1 MNKIL
6 LTAILLIASICE
18 AFASI
23 TAYIAQG
30 SRNVFYVGEWAYV
43 SVEVREFSNSY
54 GTGNSNYTIRNLSGN
69 APWLTF
75 VHRHNYANGTELNTD
90 EPYYHWQNN
99 QRIWIELSGKATQPG
114 FYNGRLSVSHTDEET
129 GATEVVYLDYSF
141 EVRDYNHDL
150 AVLSRDY
157 AASYDR
163 QIEFRSYMLN
173 RSNSPIT
180 LNDPYMDYYMTKS
193 AGEQVILNVWKKP
206 NNSCVQVLDCGSG
219 HFVVRQ
225 HIVGSKVLN
234 AGGANSDDEFQLGIN
249 EIGSWNDRDYY
260 TYLPE
265 KSADVYNANY
275 IDYSYNG
282 SSTNYSAR
290 AMHRNWFYNDHMT
303 MFANGGVRYYGSSPS
318 WYSEGSCHAAT
329 LTTSSAYQ
337 ENKIRTFDESVFCQ
351 NGPSQYSSSS
361 SSNLVARF
369 ADKTT
374 GSDNGIRM
382 HFDIKNNS
390 NRRIPLNGY
399 ELWFYFNDENAGKLA
414 QAQFDVYY
422 PEDVSREIKKCAEKK
437 YVLKLRMGGNAA
449 VGANQTY
456 PNSAIQGQLHEPQWQ
471 YMYNRWNFGSWLSVN
486 ELTENPKMVLF
497 DNHGRLVYGER
508 QWPCGEISSS
518 SSSSI
523 QSSSS
528 SSIRSSSS
536 SSVPR
541 TSSSQNL
548 VARFMVVTPAN
559 TNEIKMNFDVKNMSN
574 QRVSLNG
581 YEIWFYFNDEN
592 ASKLAQAVLE
602 MYNPTDGSISKQI
615 KKCSENNYVL
625 KLHFGNNSSVGAN
638 QSYPNGAI
646 QGNLHAAD
654 WQYIYNKQNF
664 ASWNEFYTLTENPK
678 MALFDNQ
685 GRLVYGK
692 IQWSCGEKPQSSSS
706 SISHSSSSSIRSSSS
721 SVRSSSSSFPFNK
734 LLVRFSD
741 VSQSSSANA
750 FDMQFD
756 IVNMGNSAVS
766 LDGYEML
773 FYYNDAGDLFM
784 PEFKSVDLG
793 GAAVESGYPRAERCA
808 VDKYAI
814 RYKFASGANILP
826 YGVYPAVTDKIKAE
840 LKNAVYFDKTKFAS
854 WPPVY
859 EGSMVENP
867 NMALFDKSGNLVY
880 GTPAWPCEGYS
891 EKSLMLLVEGSA
903 GYESVKIDGISEK
916 IKNAIGKVSIKIE
929 NKGDSVVSGPVYVD
943 FQVSHAAGQVPM
955 IAIDTDTLSVAGVVM
970 IVDEDLAV
978 VRISAGN
985 KHTFRFILLNGI
997 GAASSGKD
1005 FSKEISFK
1013 LMDQCLFGCKESQE
1027 SVAFMWNLADDWSA
1041 YGLGSSFVITNRVT
1055 IYNSENALLYGDAD
1069 PSAPVPVFAVSSNGD
1084 LVQPRANIDPQLPN
1098 RTDAVAYSGGQ
1109 LLSGGDFE
1117 TPWVQGWNIYGDLGS
1132 TPEVKSVRAQSPQ
1145 GSRHLCLGN
1154 LTSVSQNLSEAAIQ
1168 LLLDSGAVL
1177 TVWHKGGEADVKI
1190 NGTQVRTLGASRKFW
1205 TVDTIRIG
1213 SSSFNSTSY
1222 SDLSIT
1228 TAGDTICIDDA
1239 VLVPG
1244 RTAQPTTYA
1253 TRFTNT
1259 FGEELETRAYDGA
1272 DEQLITTS
1280 ERDRMG
1286 RMWKKYLPFAM
1297 PCNGVVSCNSDIR
1310 TLNNPGMAKSF
1321 YTKNNPDY
1329 PDAGNVPYA
1338 ETAWK
1343 PDPNATID
1351 AVGAPGIA
1359 FSLDSSHLVRTFSS
1373 GVNLDRIN
1381 LLDSVSLNSAVAAR
1395 YNHRRYEGGNH
1406 GEKDTSYHAL
1416 IDVAPTHLWELV
1428 IDQDERRVFTVK
1440 DGEGRILVSGSLDKD
1455 GNLLTRSVNE
1465 YDERGNVIKA
1475 HSPMSCGYTRAPA
1488 NCVEPSTYEYDA
1500 QSRLIKSHEPDAG
1513 ESRTYYDLAGRVR
1526 ASQTKRQIDSGWV
1539 SVVGYDQLDRVIYT
1553 GKWETSL
1560 DEDAL
1565 REYFNNVDN
1574 KNSPSVDELTPGTV
1588 TRTFYDR
1595 MPARDTLGVELYPL
1609 GIVANPTYTLGRVA
1623 AVVSDVRAVLDAN
1636 GSAVQAS
1643 DGSDSV
1649 IRVSTANSY
1658 DKYGRVLSSYAFDPT
1673 VPAGADS
1680 LRMLWSDTKYDLGG
1694 KVVST
1699 TRNSYGLSFAGI
1711 VFRSVTER
1719 YTYDRLGR
1727 VDNIYSSQGYG
1738 NAPLAHYE
1746 YYPTGSVKSVNL
1758 GNSLTLAYTYHIS
1771 GAVKTATVTS
1781 IGGDQLYSE
1790 TLNYE
1795 DCGNGECTPQYN
1807 GNISRMAHQ
1816 LAHGNT
1822 AYSENRNVTYYYD
1835 QLNRLASAEDIV
1847 ENAFDEMFEYDAQGR
1862 IVSQRRAGNTSNS
1875 SGGEYAYESGSN
1887 RLKSVAAGMGGT
1899 AGSRDMSDA
1908 DNFVYDQDGNLVE
1921 DKSKHMKITYDWRG
1935 MPVEFLRQTGCY
1947 DYHGLDL
1954 CDSTRLVIAYDAS
1967 GRRISK
1973 TRMKESQNGTWWTEL
1988 VTHYTGI
1995 GTEIRENPVN
2005 HEAKVVMNMPN
2016 GLGRYEIED
2025 ALVPV
2030 SSSTSGTFE
2039 WYIKN
2044 HLGSNMLVYAT
2055 GRGTSGSMLAA
2066 YDYRAFGE
2074 QVSLVEPADKV
2085 TENFTGKEKDDETEL
2100 NYFGARYLDPM
2111 LGMWISVDP
2120 ARQFASPYLYAGNGM
2135 NPVNGV
2141 DPNGMFYEDGERC
2154 TEGMYVPT
2162 ENQGKVTPAELDE
2175 LAAAERNFM
2184 ASPGIE
2190 DAVMSM
2196 AKYTYYN
2203 GVETA
2208 FAYNNQGQ
2216 YGFIAGDESSVFA
2229 NGSARASDSYIHFHP
2244 WRRFGVSNAI
2254 DPNDKKPVVGLSRE
2268 DVDWSVYYEKP
2279 IMGVEIRYGTVYYYS
2294 PKLGGERPG
2303 YRIMQFPTWD
2313 VDRLNNASDIQPRKN

>member
-6 LTAILLIASICE
+6 LIAILLVASFCE
-18 AFASI
+18 VFAGI
-23 TAYIAQG
+23 TASIAQG

-43 SVEVREFSNSY
+43 SVEVREFDNSY
-54 GTGNSNYTIRNLSGN
+54 GTGNSNYVIRNLSGN
-69 APWLTF
+69 AQWLTF
-75 VHRHNYANGTELNTD
+75 VHRHNYANGTELHT
-90 EPYYHWQNN
+90 EQPYYHWQNN

-114 FYNGRLSVSHTDEET
+114 TYSGRLSVSHTNDIT
-129 GATEVVYLDYSF
+129 GATEVAYLNYSF
-141 EVRDYNHDL
+141 EVRDYNRNL
-150 AVLSRDY
+150 AVLSQDY

-163 QIEFRSYMLN
+163 QIEFRSYMVN
-173 RSNSPIT
+173 RSNSSIT
-180 LNDPYMDYYMTKS
+180 LNNPYMDYYMTKS
-193 AGEQVILNVWKKP
+193 AEKQVILNVWKKP
-206 NNSCVQVLDCGSG
+206 ENSCVQVLDCGNG

-225 HIVGSKVLN
+225 HVMGSKVLN
-234 AGGANSDDEFQLGIN
+234 AGWANSDDDFQLGIN
-249 EIGSWNDRDYY
+249 EIGTWNDRYYY

-265 KSADVYNANY
+265 KYADVYDANY

-282 SSTNYSAR
+282 YSTSYSTR
-290 AMHRNWFYNDHMT
+290 ASHRNWFYNDHMT
-303 MFANGGVRYYGSSPS
+303 IAANGGVRYYGNSPN
-318 WYSEGSCHAAT
+318 WYSEGSCHAAR
-329 LTTSSAYQ
+329 LTTSTAYQ
-337 ENKIRTFDESVFCQ
+337 ENKVRTSDESVFCQ
-351 NGPSQYSSSS
+351 NGPSQYNSSSS
-361 SSNLVARF
+361 SS
-369 ADKTT
+369 
-374 GSDNGIRM
+374 
-382 HFDIKNNS
+382 
-390 NRRIPLNGY
+390 
-399 ELWFYFNDENAGKLA
+399 
-414 QAQFDVYY
+414 
-422 PEDVSREIKKCAEKK
+422 
-437 YVLKLRMGGNAA
+437 
-449 VGANQTY
+449 
-456 PNSAIQGQLHEPQWQ
+456 
-471 YMYNRWNFGSWLSVN
+471 
-486 ELTENPKMVLF
+486 
-497 DNHGRLVYGER
+497 
-508 QWPCGEISSS
+508 
-518 SSSSI
+518 
-523 QSSSS
+523 
-528 SSIRSSSS
+528 
-536 SSVPR
+536 
-541 TSSSQNL
+541 L
-548 VARFMVVTPAN
+548 VARFMVNTQAN
-559 TNEIKMNFDVKNMSN
+559 VNEIKMNFDVKNKSN
-574 QRVSLNG
+574 QRVSLSG

-592 ASKLAQAVLE
+592 ASKLAQAVFE
-602 MYNPTDGSISKQI
+602 MYNPRDGSISQQI
-615 KKCSENNYVL
+615 KKCAEKEYVL

-638 QSYPNGAI
+638 QSYPNDAI

-664 ASWNEFYTLTENPK
+664 ASWNNFYTLTENPK

-706 SISHSSSSSIRSSSS
+706 SVSRSSSSSIRSSSS
-721 SVRSSSSSFPFNK
+721 SSIPRSSSSSIHSSSSSSISSNTSQNLVARFMVNTQANVNEIKMNFDVKNKSNQRVSLSGYEIWFYFNDENASKLAQAVFEMYNPRDGSISQQIKKCAEKEYVLKLHFGNNSSVGANQSYPNDAIQGNLHAADWQYIYNKQNFASWNNFYTLTENPKMALFDNQGRLVYGKIQWSCGEKPQSSSSSVSRSSSSSIRSSSSSSIPRSSSSSIHSSSSSSFPFNT

-741 VSQSSSANA
+741 VSQNSGANA

-756 IVNMGNSAVS
+756 IVNMGDMAVS

-773 FYYNDAGDLFM
+773 FYYNDAGKPFM
-784 PEFKSVDLG
+784 PEFKSIDLG
-793 GAAVESGYPRAERCA
+793 GAVLENGYPRAERCA

-814 RYKFASGANILP
+814 RYKFASSAIILP
-826 YGVYPAVTDKIKAE
+826 YGLYPDVTKKIKAE
-840 LKNAVYFDKTKFAS
+840 LKDSTYFDKTKFAS
-854 WPPVY
+854 WLPVY
-859 EGSMVENP
+859 GGSMAENP
-867 NMALFDKSGNLVY
+867 NMALFDKSGTLVY
-880 GTPAWPCEGYS
+880 GMPAWPCEGYS
-891 EKSLMLLVEGSA
+891 EKSLKLLVEGRV
-903 GYESVKIDGISEK
+903 GYENVKVDGISNK
-916 IKNAIGKVSIKIE
+916 IQDAVAKVSVKIE

-943 FQVSHAAGQVPM
+943 FYVSHTAGHVPM
-955 IAIDTDTLSVAGVVM
+955 IVFTPDTLSVAGRVM
-970 IVDEDLAV
+970 VVDEDVAV
-978 VRISAGN
+978 VRMSAGN
-985 KHTFRFILLNGI
+985 KHTFRLILLNGI
-997 GAASSGKD
+997 GAASSGKV
-1005 FSKEISFK
+1005 FSREIIFE
-1013 LMDQCLFGCKESQE
+1013 LMDQCLFGCEEKEE
-1027 SVAFMWNLADDWSA
+1027 AVAYKWDLSDDWSA
-1041 YGLGSSFVITNRVT
+1041 YGLGGSFAITNRVT
-1055 IYNSENALLYGDAD
+1055 IYNSENTLLYGESD
-1069 PSAPVPVFAVSSNGD
+1069 PSTPVYAVNNNGD
-1084 LVQPRANIDPQLPN
+1084 LVQPKANIGPQLPN
-1098 RTDAVAYSGGQ
+1098 RTDVVAYSGGQ

-1117 TPWVQGWNIYGDLGS
+1117 TPWMQGWNVNGVLNS
-1132 TPEVKSVRAQSPQ
+1132 TPEVRSVRAQSPQ
-1145 GSRHLCLGN
+1145 GSRHLFLGN
-1154 LTSVSQNLSEAAIQ
+1154 LTSVSQNLSEAATQ
-1168 LLLDSGAVL
+1168 VLLDSGAVL
-1177 TVWHKGGEADVKI
+1177 TVWHKGGEAAVKI
-1190 NGTQVRTLGASRKFW
+1190 NGTHVRTLDSSRKFW
-1205 TVDTIRIG
+1205 TVDTIPLG
-1213 SSSFNSTSY
+1213 DSLFNSTSY
-1222 SDLSIT
+1222 SVLSIT
-1228 TAGDTICIDDA
+1228 TADDTICIDDA
-1239 VLVPG
+1239 VLVPS
-1244 RTAQPTTYA
+1244 RTTHPTTYA

-1259 FGEELETRAYDGA
+1259 FGEEIETRAYDGA

-1297 PCNGVVSCNSDIR
+1297 PCNGVVACNSDVR

-1321 YTKNNPDY
+1321 YTTSRPDY

-1343 PDPNATID
+1343 PDPMATMD
-1351 AVGAPGIA
+1351 VVGAPGVNFGVA
-1359 FSLDSSHLVRTFSS
+1359 NGHVVRAYSS
-1373 GVNLDRIN
+1373 GVNMSGIDM
-1381 LLDSVSLNSAVAAR
+1381 LDSVSLDSVVAAVSENR
-1395 YNHRRYEGGNH
+1395 SYDGLIN
-1406 GEKDTSYHAL
+1406 YHAVR
-1416 IDVAPTHLWELV
+1416 DTNPTHLWELNV
-1428 IDQDERRVFTVK
+1428 DQDGRMAFTVK
-1440 DGEGRILVSGSLDKD
+1440 DGEKRIIVSGALDAAD
-1455 GNLLTRSVNE
+1455 GHLLTRSVNE
-1465 YDERGNVIKA
+1465 LDERGNVVKV
-1475 HSPMSCGYTRAPA
+1475 HPPMSCGYKNAPA
-1488 NCVEPSTYEYDA
+1488 NCVNPSTYEYDS
-1500 QSRLIKSHEPDAG
+1500 QSRVVKSREPDAG
-1513 ESRTYYDLAGRVR
+1513 ETRTYYDLAGRVR

-1595 MPARDTLGVELYPL
+1595 MPARDTLGVELYPPSA
-1609 GIVANPTYTLGRVA
+1609 IVPAPTYTLGRVA

-1673 VPAGADS
+1673 VPASADS

-1862 IVSQRRAGNTSNS
+1862 IVSQRRAGNTSNT

-1921 DKSKHMKITYDWRG
+1921 DKSKSLTISYDWRDL
-1935 MPVEFLRQTGCY
+1935 PVEFTRETCT
-1947 DYHGLDL
+1947 DYSGYVF
-1954 CDSTRLVIAYDAS
+1954 CDSTKLIMAYDGA

-1973 TRMKESQNGTWWTEL
+1973 TRMKKTAFDGPWYASL

-2005 HEAKVVMNMPN
+2005 HETKVVMNMPQ

-2085 TENFTGKEKDDETEL
+2085 TENFTGKERDDETL
-2100 NYFGARYLDPM
+2100 LSYHGARYLDPM
-2111 LGMWISVDP
+2111 LGVWISVDP
-2120 ARQFASPYLYAGNGM
+2120 KRFFSSPYLYMGNGY
-2135 NPVNGV
+2135 NPILFF
-2141 DPNGMFYEDGERC
+2141 DLNGMKPGDPFGSSLE
-2154 TEGMYVPT
+2154 
-2162 ENQGKVTPAELDE
+2162 
-2175 LAAAERNFM
+2175 AAQDFARL
-2184 ASPGIE
+2184 
-2190 DAVMSM
+2190 
-2196 AKYTYYN
+2196 YN
-2203 GVETA
+2203 GA
-2208 FAYNNQGQ
+2208 S
-2216 YGFIAGDESSVFA
+2216 IA
-2229 NGSARASDSYIHFHP
+2229 
-2244 WRRFGVSNAI
+2244 SN
-2254 DPNDKKPVVGLSRE
+2254 RE
-2268 DVDWSVYYEKP
+2268 
-2279 IMGVEIRYGTVYYYS
+2279 YGTVIYRKGDSYS
-2294 PKLGGERPG
+2294 YLKPTRGSDGEVGITEMATNARLSG
-2303 YRIMQFPTWD
+2303 YSVVTSAHTHSRITDENGVVQMGFLVPSSDDYQGDFNDPTFTPYKED
-2313 VDRLNNASDIQPRKN
+2313 PDEPAYLVNPAGQLIEYGSDQEIYPIPTEGIASDPYFQYNVEF